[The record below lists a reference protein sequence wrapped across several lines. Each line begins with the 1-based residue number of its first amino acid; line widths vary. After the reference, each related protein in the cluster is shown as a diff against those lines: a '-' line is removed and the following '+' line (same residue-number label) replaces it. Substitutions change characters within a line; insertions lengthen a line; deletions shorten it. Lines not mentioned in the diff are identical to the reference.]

1 MRAGE
6 MAKLE
11 RNIAAER
18 LARWVRSRPYQLVRR
33 SRRAACMLVQ
43 AYARRRLAR
52 REARER
58 RAAQEA
64 ARVRRVSV
72 LAARTMEDI
81 SSAAR
86 VIQLH
91 CRQARRTLAFK
102 VARHTPPA
110 SPLDLHHISPISP
123 PHLPYISA
131 ASRPPG
137 GAV

>member
-6 MAKLE
+6 MSKLE

-18 LARWVRSRPYQLVRR
+18 LARWVRSRPYQAVRR
-33 SRRAACMLVQ
+33 SRRGACVLVQ

-58 RAAQEA
+58 REAQEA

-72 LAARTMEDI
+72 MAARTMEDI

-102 VARHTPPA
+102 VARH
-110 SPLDLHHISPISP
+110 ISL
-123 PHLPYISA
+123 HLP
-131 ASRPPG
+131 
-137 GAV
+137 